1 MTVGQIDF
9 LKYYPKVS
17 YISYPCYI
25 SDAKG
30 CVCMFICISIPI
42 FCKPVF
48 FFNFSWIY
56 PQEQHCC
63 YTMRCIL
70 NRKFLTFQSGF
81 FTVDSHQRYE
91 NSSLITSLPTFSC
104 DQSLIS
110 AILLGT
116 LCYLIMIFICNLT
129 ISADK
134 PLKICLLTICIYP
147 FLLFL
152 INFYSFLICK
162 LFSLFNYSSLYSLG
176 VSHKGHIWYSLM
188 FRQVLNLIIPISWIS
203 CFPAGAPDPH
213 Q

>member
-1 MTVGQIDF
+1 
-9 LKYYPKVS
+9 
-17 YISYPCYI
+17 
-25 SDAKG
+25 
-30 CVCMFICISIPI
+30 
-42 FCKPVF
+42 
-48 FFNFSWIY
+48 
-56 PQEQHCC
+56 
-63 YTMRCIL
+63 MRCIL

-104 DQSLIS
+104 DQSLIL
-110 AILLGT
+110 AILLGNCAIS
-116 LCYLIMIFICNLT
+116 LWFSFAIWLLVLINL
-129 ISADK
+129 
-134 PLKICLLTICIYP
+134 LKYAYWPFVYIL

-162 LFSLFNYSSLYSLG
+162 LFSLFNYSSLYSLD

>member
-25 SDAKG
+25 PDAKG
-30 CVCMFICISIPI
+30 CVCMFISICISIPI

-48 FFNFSWIY
+48 FFNFSWIN

-104 DQSLIS
+104 DQSLIL

-147 FLLFL
+147 FFVISDKFLLISYL
-152 INFYSFLICK
+152 
-162 LFSLFNYSSLYSLG
+162 
-176 VSHKGHIWYSLM
+176 
-188 FRQVLNLIIPISWIS
+188 QVIFII
-203 CFPAGAPDPH
+203 
-213 Q
+213 